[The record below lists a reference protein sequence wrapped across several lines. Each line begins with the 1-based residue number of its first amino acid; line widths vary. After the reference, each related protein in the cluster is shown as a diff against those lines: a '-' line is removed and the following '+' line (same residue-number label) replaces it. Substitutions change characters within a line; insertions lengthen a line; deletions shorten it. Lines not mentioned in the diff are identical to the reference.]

1 MLDADNAERA
11 GGSKRPRASRRVM
24 LIKSDTEDDDPEG
37 IVGPGKTESNDV
49 GLDTDVDSEM
59 VDVDAAEDAYAMTKA
74 MGDRDREVAF
84 ISLFFLIKNVSNF
97 NY

>member
-1 MLDADNAERA
+1 MLN
-11 GGSKRPRASRRVM
+11 K
-24 LIKSDTEDDDPEG
+24 LDTEDDDPEG
-37 IVGPGKTESNDV
+37 IVGLGETESNDV

-59 VDVDAAEDAYAMTKA
+59 VDVDAAEDAYATTKA
-74 MGDRDREVAF
+74 MGDRDCEVAF